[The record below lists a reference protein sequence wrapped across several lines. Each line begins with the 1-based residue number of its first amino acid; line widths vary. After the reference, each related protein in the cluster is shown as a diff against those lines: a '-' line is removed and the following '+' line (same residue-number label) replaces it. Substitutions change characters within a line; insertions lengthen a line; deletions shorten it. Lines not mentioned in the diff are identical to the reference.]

1 MEDLRQADA
10 AVRNEHVINDHAPLN
25 CVRTQHQCRGERME
39 YLRQTDAAARRCRN
53 ERMTAVERNDV
64 VGKFIAMS
72 RSTPLEGV
80 V

>member
-1 MEDLRQADA
+1 
-10 AVRNEHVINDHAPLN
+10 
-25 CVRTQHQCRGERME
+25 ME